1 MRMIIAIF
9 GDPFNIFFGPRHSK
23 FQSVAIRDIDL
34 NS

>member
-9 GDPFNIFFGPRHSK
+9 GDPFNFFGPRHSK